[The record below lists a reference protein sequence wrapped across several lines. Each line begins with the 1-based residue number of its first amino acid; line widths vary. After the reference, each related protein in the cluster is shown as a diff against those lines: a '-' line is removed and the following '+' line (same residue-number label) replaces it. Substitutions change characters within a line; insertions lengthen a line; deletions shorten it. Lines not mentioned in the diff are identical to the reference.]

1 MRCVCVCVRAL
12 CVVFDHIYWRCKRI
26 KFVVVTSMSCLAAA
40 AYFSSLSTSF
50 SLLLFLRLLFL
61 LPTSLGLF
69 DVILYESTA
78 RKCEHFLFIRHCH
91 NPFSLSLS
99 AVLFAFCACASLTFM
114 SVKNTSARC
123 CGRRFLLSLCLVAVE
138 CKHESEQRT
147 QGYSAEI
154 ESSARARV
162 SLGYWHREQEGG
174 GKAPCSS
181 AF

>member
-1 MRCVCVCVRAL
+1 
-12 CVVFDHIYWRCKRI
+12 
-26 KFVVVTSMSCLAAA
+26 MSCLAAA

-114 SVKNTSARC
+114 SVKNTSASC

-154 ESSARARV
+154 ESSARARASRSATGTGNRRAEEKHHV
-162 SLGYWHREQEGG
+162 HLHFNHAILFSIVNTVT
-174 GKAPCSS
+174 SS
-181 AF
+181 ANAGTRHGPSTLS